1 MNRPLDYRSDFYSLG
16 ATLYELFSGRAPF
29 GSREAMETIH
39 AHIARQPLSPDKMA
53 PRLPKPLSN
62 IVMKLMAKRA
72 EVRYQSHSGL
82 TADLLALWVSSKTR
96 EACPTFPWPPGRS
109 QRTADRPG
117 ALRSGG

>member
-82 TADLLALWVSSKTR
+82 AADLLALWVSSKTR
-96 EACPTFPWPPGRS
+96 EACPTFP
-109 QRTADRPG
+109 
-117 ALRSGG
+117 